1 MFLSLD
7 GTFWIQL
14 INFAI
19 FFAIL
24 NVVFMR
30 PVGAAIKKRRAYID
44 SVQSDFEGHQQQAVT
59 LRAEAEQKRVAA
71 RRAAEEAVTKAR
83 SEADAQAAE
92 ATAAAGARAQAIT
105 DEARRTVA
113 AEYETAKAREGELST
128 ALATTLLSRATG
140 VRS

>member
-30 PVGAAIKKRRAYID
+30 PVGEAIKKRRAYID
-44 SVQSDFEGHQQQAVT
+44 GVQSDYESHAREARA
-59 LRAEAEQKRVAA
+59 LRADAEQKRGAA
-71 RRAAEEAVTKAR
+71 RRAAEEAVAKAR
-83 SEADAQAAE
+83 ASAEEEAGRLTRE
-92 ATAAAGARAQAIT
+92 AGTRAGAIA
-105 DEARRTVA
+105 DEARRVVA
-113 AEYETAKAREGELST
+113 EEFAAAKAREGELST
-128 ALATTLLSRATG
+128 ALATSLLSRATG
-140 VRS
+140 ARP

>member
-44 SVQSDFEGHQQQAVT
+44 SVESDFESYRQQAAA
-59 LRAEAEQKRVAA
+59 LRTETEQKRVAA
-71 RRAAEEAVTKAR
+71 RRVAEEAVTEAR
-83 SEADAQAAE
+83 SQAEVEAARITAE
-92 ATAAAGARAQAIT
+92 SGARAQAIS
-105 DEARRTVA
+105 DEARRTVE
-113 AEYETAKAREGELST
+113 AEVASAKAREGELST
-128 ALATTLLSRATG
+128 ALANTLLSRATG